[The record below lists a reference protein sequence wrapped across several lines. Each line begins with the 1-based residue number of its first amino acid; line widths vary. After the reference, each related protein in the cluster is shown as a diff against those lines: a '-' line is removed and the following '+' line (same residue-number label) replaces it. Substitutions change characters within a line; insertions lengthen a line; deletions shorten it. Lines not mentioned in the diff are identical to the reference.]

1 MKHKKVYVV
10 LAAVVASHLLCHA
23 AYGDPAP
30 CGPNSTTPMPCPQ
43 QPSSGSAA
51 IPGLIYLHILS
62 DFDIKTSGGSELHL
76 PSGFFVD
83 EPNWKKLDDAFK
95 VRADE
100 GTRLTAENKALK
112 EALSGWQP
120 GWKTLASALAVGLV
134 GGWYLHDK
142 L

>member
-30 CGPNSTTPMPCPQ
+30 TSI
-43 QPSSGSAA
+43 AV
-51 IPGLIYLHILS
+51 PGFSYVHILS
-62 DFDIKTSGGSELHL
+62 DFDVKTSGGSQLHL
-76 PSGFFVD
+76 PPSYCVD
-83 EPNWKKLDDAFK
+83 EPGWKKLDDAYK
-95 VRADE
+95 TKSDDD
-100 GTRLTAENKALK
+100 TRLTAENKALK